1 MTHLGVGLDG
11 LAQRSRAVTRSI
23 SAENFTG
30 AKGAGGRADEGTGAR
45 AASLLG
51 RGWKVSPSIEIAPG
65 ETATLAD
72 IQGPGKI
79 THIWCTTAPH
89 RAWRGTLLRMYWE
102 GEEEPAVETPLGDF
116 FCNGWNTFSQV
127 SSLPVA
133 ANPNGGF
140 NAYWPM
146 PFRDAARITLE
157 NLSAETVT
165 LYYQIDY
172 ELSDERNEDTSWF
185 HAVWRR
191 SHPVP
196 AGETHTLLEGV
207 RGAGHYVGTY
217 LAWGVNS
224 PGWWGEGEVK
234 FYLDGDDAYPTICG
248 TGTEDYFGGAWNF
261 DITGEGYTAFST
273 PYLGLNQILR
283 PDGLYLSQQRFGMYR
298 WHIPDPVRFAEDLRV
313 TVQSLGI
320 GPGHHNGLPHRY
332 RPTSDDIAS
341 TALFYLD
348 APSAPGARPPAPG
361 LLDIEVD

>member
-1 MTHLGVGLDG
+1 MTFTGLDG
-11 LAQRSRAVTRSI
+11 LAHRSRAVTRSI
-23 SAENFTG
+23 SAENPTG
-30 AKGAGGRADEGTGAR
+30 AKGAGGMATEGTGAR

-51 RGWKVSPSIEIAPG
+51 RGWKVSPSIEIPAG

-72 IQGPGKI
+72 ISGPGTI
-79 THIWCTTAPH
+79 RHLWCTTAPH

-102 GEEEPAVETPLGDF
+102 DAAEPAVEVPLGDF
-116 FCNGWNTFSQV
+116 FCNGWNAFSQV
-127 SSLPVA
+127 SSVPVA

-146 PFRDAARITLE
+146 PFRRAARITLE

-172 ELSDERNEDTSWF
+172 ELPEDGGDLPEPTWF
-185 HAVWRR
+185 HAQWRR

-196 AGETHTLLEGV
+196 EGQTHTILDRV
-207 RGAGHYVGTY
+207 HGAGHYVGTY

-224 PGWWGEGEVK
+224 PGWWGEGELK
-234 FYLDGDDAYPTICG
+234 FFLDGDDEFPTICG

-261 DITGEGYTAFST
+261 DVPGQGYTAYTT

-283 PDGLYLSQQRFGMYR
+283 PDGLYASQQRFGMYR
-298 WHIPDPVRFAEDLRV
+298 WHIPDPVRFAADLRV

-320 GPGHHNGLPHRY
+320 GPGHGNGLPHRY

-348 APSAPGARPPAPG
+348 APEEPASRPPAPD
-361 LLDIEVD
+361 LLALEVD